1 MGVRTHEPAQ
11 SFARQQ
17 RTKLAGRKGS
27 AEQPRY
33 EHQQQLEADKHKGQM
48 GQNLFQLGIR
58 NYELISVWFE
68 IVDIEDA
75 ELEGTYDETGSI
87 DALA

>member
-17 RTKLAGRKGS
+17 RTKLAGRKGGT
-27 AEQPRY
+27 EQPRH
-33 EHQQQLEADKHKGQM
+33 EHQQQLKAGEHKGQM
-48 GQNLFQLGIR
+48 RQNLFQLGIR